1 MRGTTGPTSDASPPS
16 NATEARAR
24 PRGLRRF
31 RGAGLGVGWLGIALL
46 GVLGILCFGRL
57 PWTFASVNRPGQPPA
72 RRYDAGNIDLSLL
85 PPSWLGTSVEDLRR
99 IERAR
104 ADGAYVPGR
113 LLGSDRQGRD
123 VFARCL
129 AGGAISLVV
138 GFSAAAL
145 SMVIGTAYGAFA
157 GFRGGRVD
165 AVMMRIVD
173 VLFGLPSILLVVLL
187 AVAVGGRLDASGDA
201 VAPWLRQAIELV
213 TLLVAIGGVSW
224 LTMARVI
231 RGQVLSLKA
240 QPFIEAA
247 RAIGV
252 PSGTQF
258 RVHLLPNLFGPIA
271 VYATLAVPS
280 AILSESFL
288 SFLGIGIRDPLPSWG
303 NLAADALSELNTVSS
318 RWWMLVAPCLLIAV
332 ALVSL
337 NFVGD
342 SLRQRLDPLG
352 RRAAR

>member
-1 MRGTTGPTSDASPPS
+1 M
-16 NATEARAR
+16 
-24 PRGLRRF
+24 
-31 RGAGLGVGWLGIALL
+31 LL
-46 GVLGILCFGRL
+46 GTLGLACFASL
-57 PWTFASVNRPGQPPA
+57 PWTFALVTGPGEPPA

-85 PPSWLGTSVEDLRR
+85 PPSWLGTSPEDAKRVEAATREGR
-99 IERAR
+99 
-104 ADGAYVPGR
+104 YVPGR
-113 LLGSDRQGRD
+113 ILGSDRQGRD

-129 AGGAISLVV
+129 AGGAISLTV

-145 SMVIGTAYGAFA
+145 AMVIGTAYGAFA
-157 GFRGGRVD
+157 GFRGGRLD
-165 AVMMRIVD
+165 AFMMRAVD
-173 VLFGLPSILLVVLL
+173 ILFGLPSILLVVLL
-187 AVAVGGRLDASGDA
+187 AVAVNGRLEANSELIGA
-201 VAPWLRQAIELV
+201 GMRQLIELI

-252 PSGTQF
+252 TPAKQF

-318 RWWMLVAPCLLIAV
+318 RWWLLAAPCLLIAL

-337 NFVGD
+337 NFLGD

-352 RRAAR
+352 QGRRGGRP

>member
-1 MRGTTGPTSDASPPS
+1 VTTRPKLS
-16 NATEARAR
+16 NARS
-24 PRGLRRF
+24 L
-31 RGAGLGVGWLGIALL
+31 AGGVGRVGWLGFAILATL
-46 GVLGILCFGRL
+46 VLACFGSL
-57 PWTFASVNRPGQPPA
+57 PWTFALVTRPGEPPA

-85 PPSWLGTSVEDLRR
+85 SPSWMKTSDADRAR
-99 IERAR
+99 IERAEGEQR
-104 ADGAYVPGR
+104 YIPGR
-113 LLGSDRQGRD
+113 ILGSDRQGRD

-129 AGGAISLVV
+129 AGGAISLTV
-138 GFSAAAL
+138 GFLAAAL
-145 SMVIGTAYGAFA
+145 AMVIGTGYGAYA
-157 GFRGGRVD
+157 GFKGGRID
-165 AVMMRIVD
+165 AIMMRIVD

-187 AVAVGGRLDASGDA
+187 AVAVNGRLEASGDRI
-201 VAPWLRQAIELV
+201 APWARQGIELV

-252 PSGTQF
+252 SSGGQF

-280 AILSESFL
+280 AILAESFL

-318 RWWMLVAPCLLIAV
+318 RWWLLAAPCLLIAT

-337 NFVGD
+337 NFLGD

-352 RRAAR
+352 QGGRGSIDRA